1 MSWGQPN
8 NPAPQ
13 PSESSAAPVPAPL
26 ENPATSVA
34 SAAAFDE
41 SSDVIARSVSVREMA
56 AKFDAN
62 VAQPALSTHPV
73 LTVTASVVHH
83 NSPDQLLPHAHFS
96 AVQEYESDSAPH
108 VVPADATQDV
118 LSSNQP
124 AQPAPTQSLNHNHV
138 EFSQPDETKRLSSSE
153 TIIGEVMDADPLMA
167 TFTPPEVEISPP
179 PFSYSDIH
187 NVDPRGLT
195 FCYLVAE
202 YCNGTIKRRV
212 LKIDC
217 SSHSVS
223 LHKLAGKDAIW
234 SYHFS
239 QLKEVEGSQDNVEWD
254 ETLPTDS
261 VFLVPHTGS
270 NVPVLLCYPVDSISL
285 RLSLNSELDAFRAS
299 NNDANAPARS
309 SHGLRCLLHE
319 GKAYAGTS
327 TRPWNSRIVSIYCG
341 RVYLLNSFSDTIPC
355 DIIDL
360 LGCRVESSSQA
371 PCQLVL
377 HAAIRYTFT
386 FSSPKVRDVFV
397 NALKQAKTM
406 YETCVTQYSE
416 YCRGMRMLSK
426 QNLLYAMDVK
436 RTIFREQLRL
446 ANVKTARDSSKTS
459 SPTLHASSDSSAP
472 QKESNWSQV
481 EVVPIIDAP
490 VAHSGGLASSH
501 ASEYSQLNRAVAH
514 ASEYSQLNRA
524 VAHASEYSQ
533 MNRAVG
539 PEACDQVSN
548 LPTSRSADSNMS
560 TARSAAEHEISL
572 RLAQKYQTLR
582 AAEFGA
588 PRPQSRHVQAP
599 VAVSLA
605 DILREDDVLPP
616 TFMPNFSSTHV
627 NSQSN
632 FAEILPHLY
641 VAVAPISLDVLVA
654 DIQKTHGQSSKL
666 YLFDADDAASIRREL
681 PVAHDTS
688 FVFDKDHPP
697 SLASI
702 CMYVSGFL
710 NVFCRDFESDA
721 SVQVCCRCC
730 CLYGPKPQQFRCV
743 ALFRRL
749 SSLLH
754 HGQCPAFAAWGLLA
768 ADE

>member
-8 NPAPQ
+8 NATPQ
-13 PSESSAAPVPAPL
+13 PSESCAAPAPAPL
-26 ENPATSVA
+26 HNPAASQASAHNPAASQA
-34 SAAAFDE
+34 SAAVFDE

-62 VAQPALSTHPV
+62 VAQPSFPTHPV

-83 NSPDQLLPHAHFS
+83 NSPDQLVPHTHFA
-96 AVQEYESDSAPH
+96 AVQEYESDSAVH

-118 LSSNQP
+118 LRCNQP
-124 AQPAPTQSLNHNHV
+124 AHAAPAQSLNHNHV
-138 EFSQPDETKRLSSSE
+138 EHAAPAQSLNHNHVELSQPDETKRLSPSE
-153 TIIGEVMDADPLMA
+153 TIIGEVMHADPLMA

-195 FCYLVAE
+195 FCYLVAQ
-202 YCNGTIKRRV
+202 YSNGTIKRRV

-217 SSHSVS
+217 SSQSVS
-223 LHKLAGKDAIW
+223 LHKLASKDVIW

-261 VFLVPHTGS
+261 VFLVPHTGP
-270 NVPVLLCYPVDSISL
+270 NVSVLLCYPVDSISL

-299 NNDANAPARS
+299 NNADNAPARS

-327 TRPWNSRIVSIYCG
+327 TRSWNSRVVSIYCG
-341 RVYLLNSFSDTIPC
+341 RVYVLNSFSDTIPC

-377 HAAIRYTFT
+377 HAAILYTFT

-426 QNLLYAMDVK
+426 QNLMYAMDLK
-436 RTIFREQLRL
+436 RTVFREQLRL
-446 ANVKTARDSSKTS
+446 ANVKAAPHSPHTS
-459 SPTLHASSDSSAP
+459 SPTAHASSEASAP
-472 QKESNWSQV
+472 QKESNWSKV
-481 EVVPIIDAP
+481 EVAPIIDAS
-490 VAHSGGLASSH
+490 VAHSGGHASVAHSSGHASVAHSNGHASSH
-501 ASEYSQLNRAVAH
+501 ASEYSQLNRV
-514 ASEYSQLNRA
+514 
-524 VAHASEYSQ
+524 
-533 MNRAVG
+533 VG

-560 TARSAAEHEISL
+560 TARSAAEHEIAL
-572 RLAQKYQTLR
+572 RLAQRCLSPFPHCIFVTTCAKV
-582 AAEFGA
+582 
-588 PRPQSRHVQAP
+588 PNSSR
-599 VAVSLA
+599 
-605 DILREDDVLPP
+605 
-616 TFMPNFSSTHV
+616 
-627 NSQSN
+627 
-632 FAEILPHLY
+632 
-641 VAVAPISLDVLVA
+641 
-654 DIQKTHGQSSKL
+654 
-666 YLFDADDAASIRREL
+666 
-681 PVAHDTS
+681 
-688 FVFDKDHPP
+688 
-697 SLASI
+697 
-702 CMYVSGFL
+702 C
-710 NVFCRDFESDA
+710 
-721 SVQVCCRCC
+721 
-730 CLYGPKPQQFRCV
+730 
-743 ALFRRL
+743 
-749 SSLLH
+749 
-754 HGQCPAFAAWGLLA
+754 
-768 ADE
+768 

>member
-1 MSWGQPN
+1 MFGGSGSAGAAEQQPPSFLQRLSPTNLASLNPMSWGQPN
-8 NPAPQ
+8 NATPQ
-13 PSESSAAPVPAPL
+13 PSESCAAPALAPL
-26 ENPATSVA
+26 HNPAASQASAHNPAASQA
-34 SAAAFDE
+34 SAAVFDE

-62 VAQPALSTHPV
+62 VAQPSFPTHPV

-83 NSPDQLLPHAHFS
+83 NSPDQLVPHTHFA
-96 AVQEYESDSAPH
+96 AVQEYESDSAVH

-118 LSSNQP
+118 LRCNQP
-124 AQPAPTQSLNHNHV
+124 AHAAPAQSLNHNHV
-138 EFSQPDETKRLSSSE
+138 EHAAPAQSLNHNHVELSQPDETKRLSPSE
-153 TIIGEVMDADPLMA
+153 TIIGQVMESDPLMA

-195 FCYLVAE
+195 FCYLVAQ
-202 YCNGTIKRRV
+202 YSNGTIKRRV

-217 SSHSVS
+217 SSQSVS
-223 LHKLAGKDAIW
+223 LHKLAGKDVIW

-261 VFLVPHTGS
+261 VFLVPHTGP
-270 NVPVLLCYPVDSISL
+270 NVSVLLCYPVDSISL

-299 NNDANAPARS
+299 NNADNAPARS

-327 TRPWNSRIVSIYCG
+327 TRSWNSRVVSIYCG
-341 RVYLLNSFSDTIPC
+341 RVYVLNSFSDTIPC

-377 HAAIRYTFT
+377 HAAILYTFT

-426 QNLLYAMDVK
+426 QNLMYAMDLK
-436 RTIFREQLRL
+436 RTVFREQLRL
-446 ANVKTARDSSKTS
+446 ANVKAAPHSPHTS
-459 SPTLHASSDSSAP
+459 SPTAHASSEASAP

-490 VAHSGGLASSH
+490 VAHSGGHASSH
-501 ASEYSQLNRAVAH
+501 ASEYSQLNRV
-514 ASEYSQLNRA
+514 
-524 VAHASEYSQ
+524 
-533 MNRAVG
+533 VG

-560 TARSAAEHEISL
+560 TARSAAEHEIAL
-572 RLAQKYQTLR
+572 RLAQRCLSPFPHCIFVTTCAKV
-582 AAEFGA
+582 
-588 PRPQSRHVQAP
+588 PNSSR
-599 VAVSLA
+599 
-605 DILREDDVLPP
+605 
-616 TFMPNFSSTHV
+616 
-627 NSQSN
+627 
-632 FAEILPHLY
+632 
-641 VAVAPISLDVLVA
+641 
-654 DIQKTHGQSSKL
+654 
-666 YLFDADDAASIRREL
+666 
-681 PVAHDTS
+681 
-688 FVFDKDHPP
+688 
-697 SLASI
+697 
-702 CMYVSGFL
+702 C
-710 NVFCRDFESDA
+710 
-721 SVQVCCRCC
+721 
-730 CLYGPKPQQFRCV
+730 
-743 ALFRRL
+743 
-749 SSLLH
+749 
-754 HGQCPAFAAWGLLA
+754 
-768 ADE
+768 